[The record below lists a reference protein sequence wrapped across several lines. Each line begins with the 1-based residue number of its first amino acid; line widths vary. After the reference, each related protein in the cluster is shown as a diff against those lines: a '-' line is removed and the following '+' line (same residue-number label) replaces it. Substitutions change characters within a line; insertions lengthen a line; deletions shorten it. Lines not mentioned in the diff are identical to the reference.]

1 MLLTH
6 RLGLIALCNKP
17 YRPTIRLRRR
27 PIALEVTQQNFILNL
42 VGLSQIF
49 EREFKH

>member
-1 MLLTH
+1 MLMPH

-17 YRPTIRLRRR
+17 YRPPIRVTRR
-27 PIALEVTQQNFILNL
+27 PIALKVTQQNFIMNL

-49 EREFKH
+49 ESEFKH